1 MTEINTVA
9 LRKLLADHFSPDEL
23 RILCFDLGEKL
34 EKFAGGETGTQAL
47 SLKIVEHF
55 ERGVRLQALLDE
67 VERQRP
73 GLYAKYLSVELD
85 LERERDRQAKEA
97 QRRRERKFERVV
109 NPPPATVRETFK
121 DRAKEMKDL
130 CDHLADAGVRL
141 ISVVGRGGIG
151 KTALVSKVFAE
162 IEHGQWPAPTP
173 GPPSPVPSERER
185 EKSPFILYLDKD
197 KLTLEHLY
205 AGAVRMLG
213 PDAADELAAFYKQPG
228 ALADKAHFLLS
239 RLREGVYLMVMDN
252 LESVLLPD
260 GAIADEG
267 LRVFVEA
274 CLCAGHG
281 VKLVITSREDVPLSP
296 AALACARRVR
306 LDQGLPENDAIAL
319 LRQLDPDG
327 AGGLKDAPESLL
339 RQAAVKV
346 HGVPYAIERIAG
358 ILRATPDLSLERL
371 LADRDLFSGQVIENL
386 AEYGY
391 TRLTESARRVIEALA
406 VFDRPVTETAARYL
420 LLPFAPEVDVAGEL
434 RRLAREMFVT
444 ANRVT
449 GTFALHPLDREVA
462 YKRLQDVGAR
472 HASPLHAHDL
482 ELRAAAYYAET
493 RKPQEEWKTI
503 DDLQPQLAEFEHRV
517 RAGDYDRA
525 GWLLDEIDFNY
536 LQLWGHAL
544 RVIEMRE
551 KLIGHHASRTL
562 ERRNWGYIGTCY
574 RDIGQVRRAIECY
587 ERALELA
594 RADHERQA
602 EGAWLGNLGLA
613 YLDLGETRQA
623 IEFYEQ
629 ALAIDREIGDQRGED
644 AILGNLGSAY
654 YSLGETRRAIEFHE
668 QALAID
674 REIGDRR
681 GEGADLCNL
690 GSAYLALGETQRAI
704 EFYEKAKEVAI
715 EIGDRRSEGKSL
727 GNLGNAYYSL
737 GETRRAIEFCEQA
750 LAIRREIGDR
760 SGEGIDLYNL
770 SEAHQTLGDFAQ
782 ASTCAE
788 QSLALDMPETAYSAA
803 IRLGILAA
811 QSQSLSDAARYF
823 DLAIA
828 KCRELLDKTPELYE
842 ALYAYGT
849 ALAGQAAVG
858 GPSSTVNGLSSAV
871 EIYQRA
877 MSIFAGPT
885 VLKGTLRDLRYL
897 RQSAGC
903 EGLEPAIQL
912 LMRDA

>member
-67 VERQRP
+67 VERARP
-73 GLYAKYLSVELD
+73 GLYQKYLSVELD
-85 LERERDRQAKEA
+85 LERERERQAKEA

-173 GPPSPVPSERER
+173 GPSPVPSGQERGE
-185 EKSPFILYLDKD
+185 SPFILYLDKD

-205 AGAVRMLG
+205 AGAGRMLS
-213 PDAADELAAFYKQPG
+213 PDAADELTAFYKQPG

-252 LESVLLPD
+252 LESVLQPD
-260 GAIADEG
+260 GTIADEG

-306 LDQGLPENDAIAL
+306 LDQGLPESDAIAL
-319 LRQLDPDG
+319 LRQLDPQG
-327 AGGLKDAPESLL
+327 EVGLRDAPESLL
-339 RQAAVKV
+339 RQAAVKA
-346 HGVPYAIERIAG
+346 HGVPFALERIAG
-358 ILRATPDLSLERL
+358 ILARTPDLSLARL
-371 LADRDLFSGQVIENL
+371 LTDRDLFTGQVIENL

-391 TRLTESARRVIEALA
+391 TRLTDGARRVMEALA
-406 VFDRPVTETAARYL
+406 VFDRPVPEAAARYL
-420 LLPFAPEVDVAGEL
+420 LLPFAPEVDVAAEL

-472 HASPLHAHDL
+472 HATPLPAHDL

-517 RAGDYDRA
+517 HAEDYDGA
-525 GWLLDEIDFNY
+525 GWLLDEIDFDY

-551 KLIGHHASRTL
+551 KLVGHHSSRTL
-562 ERRNWGYIGTCY
+562 ERKNWGYIGTCY
-574 RDIGQVRRAIECY
+574 KDIGQVRRAVECY
-587 ERALELA
+587 KRALELA

-602 EGAWLGNLGLA
+602 EGAWLMGLGL
-613 YLDLGETRQA
+613 
-623 IEFYEQ
+623 
-629 ALAIDREIGDQRGED
+629 
-644 AILGNLGSAY
+644 
-654 YSLGETRRAIEFHE
+654 
-668 QALAID
+668 
-674 REIGDRR
+674 
-681 GEGADLCNL
+681 
-690 GSAYLALGETQRAI
+690 AYLALGETQRAI
-704 EFYEKAKEVAI
+704 EFYEQALAI
-715 EIGDRRSEGKSL
+715 AREIGDRRGEGADLS
-727 GNLGNAYYSL
+727 NLGSAYSHL
-737 GETRRAIEFCEQA
+737 GETRRAIEFYEQA

-788 QSLALDMPETAYSAA
+788 QSLALDMPETAYSATL
-803 IRLGILAA
+803 RLGILAV
-811 QSQSLSDAARYF
+811 QSAHPSGLEAARYF

-842 ALYAYGT
+842 VLYAYGT
-849 ALAGQAAVG
+849 ALAGQAAVS

-897 RQSAGC
+897 QSAGC

-912 LMRDA
+912 LERQA